1 MVRLPPLLAAQAS
14 GRMERS
20 KTVQVFCKS
29 LTPEQSLEM
38 EKPKW
43 PPLKGQKSER
53 KGLSVVGN
61 RRTNTV
67 TRTLSSADIRLS
79 RSGSSVGEPG
89 FERTVLEDE
98 NRRLREELARYQ
110 TESLERHRRPLA
122 AIAGGGFR
130 AMPAAPRSCM
140 CKTLKV
146 KLARCRAALHAA
158 QRKNSLSW
166 EQLES
171 RFDLGEDQHTELPE
185 MEALATE
192 EAACQ
197 TEGQTAHAEVQSSV
211 LTATAE
217 VQASECCLFSDGAAQ
232 TDPVAEAQLLP
243 ELEEKQELP
252 CQEAAVQVTP
262 SCLDCG
268 VQSEVS
274 LEHCASQTEVAVE
287 DVAAQTEVMA
297 QHSATQTEV
306 PGLRH
311 FEVQTE
317 VLADAETLPE
327 VAVTMVSTEMQTVAL
342 EVKIMT
348 STEMQTSC
356 TSFVERF
363 VQATVESVCN
373 SAQVSCAKT
382 SAATQVEKRKMNHQ
396 ATQAEDSSA
405 VEVAQRLKDLEDS
418 VAAGAMAKA
427 KELEAWQQMAT
438 SKAMSRLNVTI
449 LCPRAECTVNGSKVE
464 MDSWNSARLREDFE
478 EQVLPRFI
486 KIIMAEGETTSQ
498 TEIVQNMMEEL
509 GSIFRERLAAILSA
523 PNATAAMAAA
533 KGRAE
538 KPPHADATEKSLVG

>member
-1 MVRLPPLLAAQAS
+1 
-14 GRMERS
+14 MERS

-29 LTPEQSLEM
+29 LTPEQPLEV
-38 EKPKW
+38 EKTKW
-43 PPLKGQKSER
+43 PPLKGQKSAER

-61 RRTNTV
+61 RRANTV

-130 AMPAAPRSCM
+130 AMPAAPRTCM
-140 CKTLKV
+140 CETLKV

-197 TEGQTAHAEVQSSV
+197 TEGQQTAHAEVQSSV
-211 LTATAE
+211 LTAAAE
-217 VQASECCLFSDGAAQ
+217 VQASECCLFSDVAAQ

-243 ELEEKQELP
+243 ELEEKRALP
-252 CQEAAVQVTP
+252 CQEAAVQATP

-268 VQSEVS
+268 VQS
-274 LEHCASQTEVAVE
+274 EVAVE

-297 QHSATQTEV
+297 QHGATQTEV

-317 VLADAETLPE
+317 VLAEAETLPE
-327 VAVTMVSTEMQTVAL
+327 VQVTMVSTEMQTVAL
-342 EVKIMT
+342 EVKRMT
-348 STEMQTSC
+348 STETQTSC
-356 TSFVERF
+356 TASFAERF

-382 SAATQVEKRKMNHQ
+382 SAATQVERRKTNHQ

-418 VAAGAMAKA
+418 VAAGAIAKA

-478 EQVLPRFI
+478 EQVLPRFT
-486 KIIMAEGETTSQ
+486 KIIMAEDETTSQ

-509 GSIFRERLAAILSA
+509 GRIFRERLAALLSA

-533 KGRAE
+533 KGRTE

>member
-29 LTPEQSLEM
+29 LTPEQSLEV

-43 PPLKGQKSER
+43 PPLKGQKSAER

-61 RRTNTV
+61 HRANTV

-79 RSGSSVGEPG
+79 RSGSTVGEPG

-140 CKTLKV
+140 CETLKV

-197 TEGQTAHAEVQSSV
+197 TEDQQTAHVEVQSSV
-211 LTATAE
+211 LTAAAE
-217 VQASECCLFSDGAAQ
+217 VQASECYLFSDGTAQ

-243 ELEEKQELP
+243 ELEEKRELT
-252 CQEAAVQVTP
+252 CQAVAVQVTP
-262 SCLDCG
+262 TCLDCG
-268 VQSEVS
+268 VQREVS

-287 DVAAQTEVMA
+287 DVAAQTEAMA

-317 VLADAETLPE
+317 VLADAEMLPE
-327 VAVTMVSTEMQTVAL
+327 VAVTTVSTEMQTVAL
-342 EVKIMT
+342 EVKSMT
-348 STEMQTSC
+348 SIETQTSC
-356 TSFVERF
+356 TASFAERF
-363 VQATVESVCN
+363 VQATVESICS

-382 SAATQVEKRKMNHQ
+382 SAATQVEKRKTNHQ

-427 KELEAWQQMAT
+427 KELEMAT

-498 TEIVQNMMEEL
+498 TEIVQNTMEEL
-509 GSIFRERLAAILSA
+509 GSIFRERLAALLSA

-533 KGRAE
+533 KGRTE
-538 KPPHADATEKSLVG
+538 KPSHADATEKSLVD